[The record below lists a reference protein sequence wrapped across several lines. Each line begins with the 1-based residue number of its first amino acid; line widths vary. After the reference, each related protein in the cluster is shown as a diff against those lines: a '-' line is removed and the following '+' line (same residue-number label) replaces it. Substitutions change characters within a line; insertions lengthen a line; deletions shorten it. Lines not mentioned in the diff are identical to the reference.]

1 MSGSF
6 IPSIETKV
14 RTLGK
19 QCRPARSIHPQRF
32 CCAARS
38 QAAIMIGQARMP
50 AESRPNSSDSAA
62 TVQTTDARLDALLKR
77 FEAGE
82 MRALAQLITMVENRA
97 PESSAIIERIYAKTG
112 RAQVVGI
119 TGPPGAGKS
128 TLVNHLIAKYRA
140 LGKKIAI
147 LAVDPSSPFSGGA
160 VLGDRVRMTD
170 HYKDAGVYIR
180 SLASRG
186 SHGGL
191 SRAAREIVKLLDAYG
206 SDVIII
212 ETVGVGQTEL
222 SIMDLADTTVVVT
235 VPEGGDAVQVM
246 KAGLNEIADVFVV
259 NKADR
264 DGADRIK
271 AELELNVHLRP
282 AGGWRPPVLM
292 TQAAAD
298 KGVDRLVDA
307 IAKHGDYL
315 AAHRDPAREAERRTH
330 ELIEVLGGELE
341 DRAARALKDGQQ
353 SGLLLR
359 VREGQTN
366 PYGAARKILED
377 PATLIELLG
386 VGSNGRK

>member
-1 MSGSF
+1 
-6 IPSIETKV
+6 
-14 RTLGK
+14 
-19 QCRPARSIHPQRF
+19 
-32 CCAARS
+32 
-38 QAAIMIGQARMP
+38 MP
-50 AESRPNSSDSAA
+50 AESRPNSARSAA

-82 MRALAQLITMVENRA
+82 MRALAQMITMVENRA

-140 LGKKIAI
+140 LGKKIAV
-147 LAVDPSSPFSGGA
+147 LAIDPSSPFSGGA
-160 VLGDRVRMTD
+160 VLGDRIRMTD
-170 HYKDAGVYIR
+170 HHKDTGVYIR

-235 VPEGGDAVQVM
+235 VPEGGDSVQVM

-264 DGADRIK
+264 EGADRIR
-271 AELELNVHLRP
+271 AELELSVHLRP
-282 AGGWRPPVLM
+282 GDGWRPPVLL
-292 TQAAAD
+292 TQAAID
-298 KGVDRLVDA
+298 QGVDAVVSA
-307 IAKHGDYL
+307 IAKHGEYL
-315 AAHRDPAREAERRTH
+315 RAHIDSARESEHRTR
-330 ELIEVLGGELE
+330 EFVEVLSAELE
-341 DRAARALKDGQQ
+341 ERTARAVADGGAQGVLDEIRAGKLNPYSAARRIIEDRKSLID
-353 SGLLLR
+353 LLHNASSKR
-359 VREGQTN
+359 
-366 PYGAARKILED
+366 AD
-377 PATLIELLG
+377 
-386 VGSNGRK
+386 